1 MNAWTTDSFQSA
13 DRVGCTVGGSS
24 GQRGSEAGQVQHG
37 EANHVISEAISG
49 GRLVQLVH
57 AALLGRNGGARRR
70 GGGGVGGA
78 EGWRVVEEGAT
89 YFLLPPGNG
98 LGFGRNSRLRL
109 VVRLLS
115 NTQHTH
121 AQRNAYSRRPP
132 HPPTPPYPQSG

>member
-1 MNAWTTDSFQSA
+1 M
-13 DRVGCTVGGSS
+13 
-24 GQRGSEAGQVQHG
+24 
-37 EANHVISEAISG
+37 ISEAISG

-132 HPPTPPYPQSG
+132 PPRPPLLPTVGLSTPTRPPMRAGLWVRKIYIPLINKKNE